1 MSFSEKVIMN
11 GTTWASIL
19 SSVRN
24 QTGKSAALV
33 AGQVPAQIDSI
44 QKTVEYLYIDGTQA
58 TLDEN
63 DIVVFTNSGGGSG
76 ITPQEH

>member
-33 AGQVPAQIDSI
+33 AGQVPAQINSI

-63 DIVVFTNSGGGSG
+63 DIVIFTNSGGD
-76 ITPQEH
+76 H